1 MTRVKISAAILGLL
15 IAISFFGSLWVNSR
29 CDAMLSD
36 IAEISRLD
44 EAGYKEDAVRRAKE
58 LSREW
63 EDFRTKASVLLKYD
77 KLTET
82 DRICSRIVHLAEND
96 SEELQAELSELNDM
110 LGMLISSET
119 PALTSVF

>member
-15 IAISFFGSLWVNSR
+15 VVISFFGSLWVNRR
-29 CDAMLSD
+29 CDIMLND
-36 IAEISRLD
+36 IADISRLD
-44 EAGYKEDAVRRAKE
+44 IEGSKEETVHRAKA

-96 SEELQAELSELNDM
+96 SEELQAELSELGDM
-110 LGMLISSET
+110 LGLLRSSET
-119 PALTSVF
+119 PVLTSVF

>member
-15 IAISFFGSLWVNSR
+15 IVISYFSSTWVNHR

-36 IAEISRLD
+36 IADISRLA
-44 EAGYKEDAVRRAKE
+44 EEEMKEETVRRAKE
-58 LSREW
+58 LSLEW

-82 DRICSRIVHLAEND
+82 DRICSRIVNLAEND
-96 SEELQAELSELNDM
+96 SEELQAELSELGDM
-110 LGMLISSET
+110 LGLLRSGET
-119 PALTSVF
+119 PVLTSVF